1 MKKIILVVLVVSIL
15 TAILTACGG
24 NDVYSQLNNMMN
36 EDYSVIKLEVETS
49 SQGVTLTNKYTATTA
64 NNRTS
69 IRYTV
74 QKLNKITIGEDGN
87 FDEDNMILTE
97 TGSAVVEN
105 GKIIVLDGEAS
116 NIPVNGLQNLNVKFD
131 KNYFMS
137 TIHSENDGVKTIT
150 GTVIQDHIKDFTG
163 NQNFAGKNMTFT
175 VTCGEKLQSLVINY
189 TMNTGASVKVTYTF
203 S

>member
-36 EDYSVIKLEVETS
+36 EDYSVVKLEVETS